1 MSLFNITW
9 RTQVS
14 NLLPWF
20 KRITNVLDF
29 LTALCEP
36 LRTKATEWVTFDNDM
51 RKRAK
56 FNGQAMVLA
65 AALNNIYGVTI
76 APFILVETVN
86 NVGLTTF
93 IYNDDEETTFF
104 YNTTEGIT
112 SFFYNDSEIIL
123 DYDFVVS
130 IPAGIYTVE
139 LDRQITSEVKTTY
152 KLSGKKFITQ
162 SY

>member
-20 KRITNVLDF
+20 KRLTNLIDYITSL
-29 LTALCEP
+29 LEP
-36 LRTKATEWVTFDNDM
+36 LKTKAAEWVTFDNDI

-65 AALNNIYGVTI
+65 AGLNDIFGVTV

-93 IYNDDEETTFF
+93 IYNDNEDITYF
-104 YNTTEGIT
+104 YNNTEPEGATFI
-112 SFFYNDSEIIL
+112 YNQSEIIL

-130 IPAGIYTVE
+130 IPAGIYTAE
-139 LDRQITSEVKTTY
+139 LDARITAEVKTY
-152 KLSGKKFITQ
+152 KLAGKKFITQ
-162 SY
+162 TY